1 MIWIVNVVLTA
12 KGLISGK
19 LVGLEHGWDGD
30 AYKGRRLE
38 KGQSNDS
45 ADQRPETGQ
54 ENTVAKGGGP
64 TE

>member
-1 MIWIVNVVLTA
+1 MIWIVNVVLTT

-45 ADQRPETGQ
+45 SDQRPETGQ
-54 ENTVAKGGGP
+54 KNTVAKGGGS

>member
-12 KGLISGK
+12 KGLITGK
-19 LVGLEHGWDGD
+19 MVGLEHGWDGD
-30 AYKGRRLE
+30 AYKRRRLE

-45 ADQRPETGQ
+45 ADPRLDTG
-54 ENTVAKGGGP
+54 EDNTMAKQLGS